1 MLCFP
6 VLRETRRRVV
16 RHENERVPDSTSK
29 DLPPMPKR
37 IPKYGR
43 HRARNKG
50 NVTLNG
56 KTHYLPGDYDS
67 DQSRAE
73 YDRLISENL
82 AKPKTP

>member
-1 MLCFP
+1 
-6 VLRETRRRVV
+6 
-16 RHENERVPDSTSK
+16 
-29 DLPPMPKR
+29 MPKR